1 MDGVLETDL
10 ARGLR
15 LLEQRAALLEQAEL
29 EFEQRVL
36 AAAEQLASEMVEQAR
51 NERAAAR
58 QRAKR
63 LQKQLD
69 NLNTKVGSLMNPR
82 THLTG

>member
-1 MDGVLETDL
+1 MDLKLETDL

-15 LLEQRAALLEQAEL
+15 HLEQAEL

-36 AAAEQLASEMVEQAR
+36 VAAEELSREMIGQAR

-69 NLNTKVGSLMNPR
+69 DLNTKVGSLMNPR